1 MKLNKKITAGMVGL
15 VAAGTLAATGPALA
29 QTDTETTTTDATAE
43 NEVPSHLQDL
53 VDDGTITQEQLDTIV
68 ERFSARDGNGRPE
81 GFEGRPEGVG
91 GPGGFHGQR
100 PGGPAFADSDV
111 VADALGLT
119 ADELSEARQS
129 GQSISEIAS
138 ANGVDVNTLIA
149 EMVQTSNDELD
160 EKVASGEISSED
172 AEDIRSGIEER
183 VTNRVNG
190 ERPDFANREF
200 GRFGGPRT
208 MGADA

>member
-15 VAAGTLAATGPALA
+15 VAAGTLAAAGPAFA
-29 QTDTETTTTDATAE
+29 QTDTDTTTTDATVE
-43 NEVPSHLQDL
+43 DEVPSHLQEL

-68 ERFSARDGNGRPE
+68 ERFSASDGNGRPE
-81 GFEGRPEGVG
+81 GIEGRPDGVG
-91 GPGGFHGQR
+91 GPGGFRGQH
-100 PGGPAFADSDV
+100 PGGSAFADSDV
-111 VADALGLT
+111 VADALGVT

-138 ANGVDVNTLIA
+138 ANGVDVNKLID
-149 EMVQTSNDELD
+149 EMVQMSNDELD

-172 AEDIRSGIEER
+172 AEDIRSDIEER
-183 VTNRVNG
+183 VADRING

-200 GRFGGPRT
+200 GRFGGHRA
-208 MGADA
+208 MGVGA